1 MTWCPSPKT
10 GKMPITTAV
19 ECSQFVPV
27 GVAGM
32 GFRSLRTCVDALRAE
47 GGLIVVD
54 HPVDPHLEIAEIQRR
69 LFRAGGPAV
78 LFSRP
83 RDTAFPVLVNLYG
96 SKARIERIF
105 ADTLDRVKR
114 LVELKIDPAA
124 ALQRPWRYWRSPF
137 HALTMLPR
145 RVRSGPVLARSVP
158 LSGLPQVTGWPG
170 DGGPFITLPAV
181 YTEHPD
187 HPGTKRSNLG
197 MYRVQLA
204 GNAYEPDREVGL
216 HYQLHRGI
224 GVHHAA
230 ALARGESLKVAVFV
244 GGSPAMAVSAV
255 MPLPEGLSELT
266 FAGALAGHRIPM
278 ITRPGRP
285 AVYADADFVIEG
297 TVTPGATKPEGPFG
311 DHLGYYA
318 RRHEFPV
325 LRVDHVWHREGAI
338 WPITVVGR
346 PPQEDTLFG
355 WLVHELTGPVIPTVL
370 PGVHSVHAVDASG
383 VHPLLLAVGSE
394 RYLPWRKSSRPA
406 ELLTQA
412 SAILGQ
418 GQLSLAKYLF
428 IVDGGDA
435 PGLDA
440 HDVRSVLGHLL
451 ARADWRRD
459 CHFHTETSIDTLDY
473 SGHAFN
479 AGSKLVVA
487 ARGPAIRELPGALAG
502 GGSLPA
508 GFRNPRVC
516 LPGIVAV
523 EGPRI
528 EPRPQLETGDE
539 AAIWESARGALWSAD
554 VERFCGS
561 IGVDHP
567 LRGFP
572 LLVVVD
578 DADFAAA
585 SLENFLWVT
594 FTRSNPAADVHGIE
608 AALEHKHW
616 GCRGPLVIDARL
628 KPHHAPPVEEDPIV
642 TAGINALC
650 ARGGPLAGLGL

>member
-1 MTWCPSPKT
+1 
-10 GKMPITTAV
+10 
-19 ECSQFVPV
+19 
-27 GVAGM
+27 M
-32 GFRSLRTCVDALRAE
+32 GFRSLRACVDALHAE
-47 GGLIVVD
+47 GGLVVVD

-96 SKARIERIF
+96 TKPRVERIF
-105 ADTLDRVKR
+105 TDTLDRVKR
-114 LVELKIDPAA
+114 LVELKIDPTA
-124 ALQRPWRYWRSPF
+124 ALQRPWRYWRAPL

-145 RVRSGPVLARSVP
+145 RVRSGPVLAHSTR
-158 LSGLPQVTGWPG
+158 LSQLPQVTGWPG
-170 DGGPFITLPAV
+170 DGGPFVTLPAV

-197 MYRVQLA
+197 MYRVQLG
-204 GNAYEPDREVGL
+204 GNAYEPDHEAGL

-230 ALARGESLKVAVFV
+230 ALARGAGLKVAVFV

-278 ITRPGRP
+278 IARPGRP
-285 AVYADADFVIEG
+285 AIYADADFVIEG
-297 TVTPGATKPEGPFG
+297 TVTPGVTKPEGPFG

-325 LRVDHVWHREGAI
+325 LRVDHVWHRRGAI
-338 WPITVVGR
+338 WPVTVVGR

-370 PGVHSVHAVDASG
+370 PGVRGVHAVDASG

-394 RYLPWRKSSRPA
+394 RYLPWRPSDRPA

-412 SAILGQ
+412 AAILGQ

-428 IVDGGDA
+428 IVDGGDD

-440 HDVRSVLGHLL
+440 HDVPAFLGHLL
-451 ARADWRRD
+451 ARVDWRRD

-473 SGHAFN
+473 SGHDFN

-487 ARGPAIRELPGALAG
+487 ARGPIRRDLPRELAPG
-502 GGSLPA
+502 GGLPE
-508 GFRNPRVC
+508 GFKNPRVC
-516 LPGIVAV
+516 LPGIVAI

-528 EPRPQLETGDE
+528 EPRPALEAAAE
-539 AAIWESARGALWSAD
+539 AAIWDSARTAAWSAD
-554 VERFCGS
+554 VERLCAA
-561 IGVDHP
+561 IDTTHP
-567 LRGFP
+567 LRAFP
-572 LLVVVD
+572 LVVIVD
-578 DADFAAA
+578 DAAFAAA
-585 SLENFLWVT
+585 AAENFLWVT
-594 FTRSNPAADVHGIE
+594 FTRSNPAADVHGVE
-608 AALEHKHW
+608 AAIDRKHW

-628 KPHHAPPVEEDPIV
+628 KPHHAPPVEEDPAV
-642 TAGINALC
+642 TARVDALC
-650 ARGGPLAGLGL
+650 AAGGPLAGLGL